1 MTINFIFK
9 IYYYIIIYNII
20 FINKILINFKL
31 KITINL
37 FLIIK
42 NKYFNHKK
50 KRINIHNFNV
60 FQSLNTVQ
68 KYIICGV
75 PNFSICSI
83 YNYL

>member
-37 FLIIK
+37 FLFIK

-50 KRINIHNFNV
+50 KRINV
-60 FQSLNTVQ
+60 
-68 KYIICGV
+68 
-75 PNFSICSI
+75 
-83 YNYL
+83 